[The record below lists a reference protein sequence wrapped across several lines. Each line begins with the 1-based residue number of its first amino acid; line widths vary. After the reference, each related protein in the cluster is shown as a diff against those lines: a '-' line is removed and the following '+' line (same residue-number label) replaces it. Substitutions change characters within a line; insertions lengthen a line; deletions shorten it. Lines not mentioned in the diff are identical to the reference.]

1 MTDIPHAR
9 PASTVVLLRDTYNG
23 METLMLKRN
32 KALMFAGGL
41 WVFPGGALEPA
52 DIEEADGD
60 MNTAARIAAAREA
73 EEECGLRPDLKKMVH
88 LSRWTTPVVEP
99 KRFQTWIYAAP
110 LAESAEVEID
120 GSEIHD
126 FSWIGVA
133 DAVAQ
138 HENGQLGML
147 PPTYITLC
155 SLLRYANTEAM
166 AEGETPQSPH
176 EVFPIF
182 TKDDGHVAVLFEGD
196 AEYAPEDHVAVDA
209 RHRAVMQDTNW
220 VYLYENVA
228 DQYPPFVSKQ
238 T

>member
-1 MTDIPHAR
+1 VTNIPDAR
-9 PASTVVLLRDTYNG
+9 PASTVVLLRDTHNG

-41 WVFPGGALEPA
+41 WVFPGGALEPT
-52 DIEEADGD
+52 DIDEADGNMD
-60 MNTAARIAAAREA
+60 TAARIAAAREA
-73 EEECGLRPDLKKMVH
+73 EEECGLRPDLTKMVH

-110 LAESAEVEID
+110 LAESAEIEID

-126 FSWIGVA
+126 FCWIGVA

-138 HENGQLGML
+138 HEAGQLGML

-155 SLLRYANTEAM
+155 SLLRYPNTAAMTEA
-166 AEGETPQSPH
+166 ETQRSPH

-182 TKDDGHVAVLFEGD
+182 TKDDGAVAVLFEGD
-196 AEYAPEDHVAVDA
+196 AEYPTDDDVTTDA
-209 RHRAVMQDTNW
+209 RHRAVMQGTNW
-220 VYLYENVA
+220 VYLHENVA
-228 DQYPPFVSKQ
+228 AQYPAFVSNE